1 MRVLSLRD
9 SKISRVALIL
19 AAVSFVFL
27 GVAQTQ
33 SARAASTL
41 NVVQNSTFA
50 TYYSQILSNADRLI
64 ALQNSNGSWDWEVTN
79 ATAPTSTTYYNI
91 SGVTA
96 QELLDAYTL
105 SKDSKYLTAAEK
117 AGNYIVS
124 QATAVG
130 GSNNMSTGRQN
141 AYNIVFL
148 LNLGTA
154 SGNSTYTSTGTD
166 IYNTIF
172 GAGNYWSTHNGNF
185 CDASTGCTPADMVSA
200 VENYRNAPDTSPDGI
215 VPWDLVTFVQAAKL
229 LNDSTTATAIQQA
242 INGYVNGAAYT
253 SSIADYSLGLSSA
266 IRAAALVG
274 ADTSTLVSTLSAAH
288 GISGEFGTAN
298 DGQTQAT
305 AYALMAL
312 KAAGDSSTVSSDAA
326 AYISSQFGYTASS
339 VTYNGWKETGSAS
352 TTEYSEVDSEAGHAL
367 FSYIYQANTYYSL
380 SDAYNAAS
388 DGDTISL
395 AAGTYDL
402 TAEFDISKAITI
414 SGQGS
419 VTLQSNNASWD
430 TTNNGKHIIGI
441 YAGTSGA
448 PVTLSNLTIDSNSQS
463 YGVNTYN
470 NSYGELN
477 NVTIENS
484 KGAGLTVNGS
494 TIIADNLNTSGNAWG
509 AVNVDPGSGVTTP
522 SVFTLT
528 GSGTLAESN
537 QIWSD
542 GSNVTS
548 TATVTVNATGYT
560 QYLKAGS
567 PAFYFWMNNAPA
579 STAVLQHNGTNT
591 AYSTISSAYS
601 AAVDG
606 DTISLGA
613 GNYSGDLSIGKQIS
627 LIGPNAGI
635 NPNSNSTR
643 NSEATIT
650 GQITITS
657 GNVNVKGLTITN
669 PSWSGSTIKGIQ
681 IYSASA
687 VLSDI
692 DIENNIFSNIA
703 NAQAHGSYG
712 VMVQGVEDGVTVKNN
727 KFDGITSAGWA
738 HALEVTP
745 TENNPTVAPQNV
757 SVTGNNFS
765 NITATGGDQYA
776 FSVDWADST
785 HTADASQVTFTN
797 NNMLTGTAVR
807 NLDTAHDLN
816 ASGNWWG
823 QATGPASSQV
833 GAGVN
838 YTPWLTAENS
848 ALDTDVPVIT
858 LNGDSDLT
866 MFVGDSYTEQGATAK
881 DATQGDL
888 TADIKTTGSVDT
900 STAGDY
906 KITYTV
912 SDSAGNT
919 GTATRT
925 VHVKAADQDVSVG
938 NSGSGPSTINVP
950 KGVSTKIDL
959 SSIVTSGS
967 GGNSQATLNNQLNV
981 NANTGSGNVDVQIP
995 ANITITGPSSW
1006 DGKIS
1011 APQIVTTAPAPI
1023 TTDPGTSIGY
1033 TTFEVGA
1040 GSTKLTF
1047 DKAVRL
1053 LFVGKAGQRISYF
1066 DGTTPVEITT
1076 ACTAD
1081 SQSAADAQLT
1091 GSVTECKIDS
1101 GSDLAVWT
1109 MHFTTFVTFTV
1120 NQVTASSGGGGG
1132 GYVPTSTPA
1141 SNSNNNGQVLGQ
1153 ITVNSDPNGSLVL
1166 DNGTVYLI
1174 SNGQRRPFRSAAE
1187 FDSYGYKFSQV
1198 IPASDA
1204 DKLLPEGS
1212 TMTLLD
1218 GTLVLDSS
1226 DNRTIYLIGADG
1238 VRRGFASADVF
1249 TALGYK
1255 FSQAVKFN
1263 LTGYQTGAPITS
1275 STAAHPDGALVF
1287 DGQTVWWVNNGER
1300 HGFPTLDIFNSY
1312 GLSFKNMVPA
1322 NAADKALQEGSTVL
1336 ALKDAL
1342 AGGSYFLAMK

>member
-1 MRVLSLRD
+1 MNKLLLRNSLY
-9 SKISRVALIL
+9 SRAVMFL

-27 GVAQTQ
+27 GVSQTQ
-33 SARAASTL
+33 SARAANTL

-79 ATAPTSTTYYNI
+79 ATGPTTSTYYNI
-91 SGVTA
+91 TGVTA

-105 SKDSKYLTAAEK
+105 SKDIKYLTAAEN

-154 SGNSTYTSTGTD
+154 SGNATYTTTGTD
-166 IYNTIF
+166 IYNAIF
-172 GAGNYWSTHNGNF
+172 KSGNYWSTNNGNF
-185 CDASTGCTPADMVSA
+185 CDATNGCTPSDLVSA
-200 VENYRNAPDTSPDGI
+200 LENYRNAPAASPDGI
-215 VPWDLVTFVQAAKL
+215 VPWDLVTFVHAAEL
-229 LNDSTTATAIQQA
+229 LNDSATATALQQA
-242 INGYVNGAAYT
+242 INDYVTGANYI
-253 SSIADYSLGLSSA
+253 SSINNYSLGLSSA

-274 ADTSTLVSTLSAAH
+274 ADTSTLAGTLAAAQ
-288 GISGEFGTAN
+288 GASGEFGTAS

-305 AYALMAL
+305 SYALMAL
-312 KAAGDSSTVSSDAA
+312 KATGDSSTVSSGAA
-326 AYISSQFGYTASS
+326 AYISSQFSYTASS
-339 VTYNGWKETGSAS
+339 VTYNGWKETGSPS
-352 TTEYSEVDSEAGHAL
+352 VTEYSEVDSEAGHAL
-367 FSYIYQANTYYSL
+367 FSYIYQSNTYYSL
-380 SDAYNAAS
+380 SDAYNATS

-414 SGQGS
+414 AGQGS
-419 VTLQSNNASWD
+419 VTLKSNNASWD

-441 YAGTSGA
+441 YSGTSSA

-470 NSYGELN
+470 NAYGELN

-494 TIIADNLNTSGNAWG
+494 TIVANNLNTNGNSWG
-509 AVNVDPGSGVTTP
+509 AVNVDPGSGVTIP

-528 GSGTLAESN
+528 GNGTLAESN

-560 QYLKAGS
+560 KYLKAGT
-567 PAFYFWMNNAPA
+567 PAFYFWMNSAPA
-579 STAVLQHNGTNT
+579 STAVLQHNGDNT
-591 AYSTISSAYS
+591 AYSTISAAYS

-606 DTISLGA
+606 DTITLGA
-613 GNYSGDLSIGKQIS
+613 GNYSGDLSISKQIS
-627 LIGPNAGI
+627 LLGPNASI

-650 GQITITS
+650 GQITIYS

-669 PSWSGSTIKGIQ
+669 PSWSGATIKGLQ

-687 VLSDI
+687 VLRNI
-692 DIENNIFSNIA
+692 DVENNIFSNIA

-712 VMVQGVEDGVTVKNN
+712 VMVQGVEDTVTVKNN
-727 KFDGITSAGWA
+727 KFDGITSAGWS

-745 TENNPTVAPQNV
+745 TCNSTTVPQNV
-757 SVTGNNFS
+757 SITGNNFS

-776 FSVDWADST
+776 FSVDWCDSSNV
-785 HTADASQVTFTN
+785 ADASQVTFTD

-816 ASGNWWG
+816 AKGNWWG
-823 QATGPASSQV
+823 QATGPTNSQV
-833 GAGVN
+833 STGVN

-858 LNGDSDLT
+858 LDGDSDLT
-866 MFVGDSYTEQGATAK
+866 MFVGDTYTEKGATAE

-888 TADIKTTGSVDT
+888 TSDIQTSGNVDT

-906 KITYTV
+906 VVTYTV
-912 SDSAGNT
+912 SDSAGNK

-925 VHVKAADQDVSVG
+925 VHVKADDQDVSVD

-950 KGVSTKIDL
+950 KGVDTKVDL
-959 SSIVTSGS
+959 TTILVTGAS
-967 GGNSQATLNNQLNV
+967 NNTATLNNQLNV
-981 NANTGSGNVDVQIP
+981 DATTGSGTVNVQIP
-995 ANITITGPSSW
+995 ANITITGPSTW
-1006 DGKIS
+1006 DGKINP
-1011 APQIVTTAPAPI
+1011 PQIVTTSEAPLN
-1023 TTDPGTSIGY
+1023 TDPGTSIGY

-1040 GSTKLTF
+1040 GNTKLTF
-1047 DKAVRL
+1047 NKAVRL
-1053 LFVGKAGQRISYF
+1053 LFAGKAGERISYF
-1066 DGTTPVEITT
+1066 NGTNPVEITT
-1076 ACTAD
+1076 GCTAD
-1081 SQSAADAQLT
+1081 TQSAADAQLT

-1109 MHFTTFVTFTV
+1109 MHFTKFVTFTV

-1132 GYVPTSTPA
+1132 GYVPPSTPA
-1141 SNSNNNGQVLGQ
+1141 SSTPASNNGQVLGQ
-1153 ITVNSDPNGSLVL
+1153 TTINSDPNGTLVL

-1174 SNGQRRPFRSAAE
+1174 SNGQRRAFRSAAE
-1187 FDSYGYKFSQV
+1187 FNSYGYKFSQV

-1218 GTLVLDSS
+1218 GTLVLDTS

-1263 LTGYQTGAPITS
+1263 LAGYQTGAPITS
-1275 STAAHPDGALVF
+1275 ATAAHPDGALVF
-1287 DGQTVWWVNNGER
+1287 DGQTVWWVNNGEK

-1322 NAADKALQEGSTVL
+1322 NAADKALPEGSTVL